1 MRSIIDHET
10 YGQIVYEESPWTG
23 KKTLL
28 INGKYLTKTGKKT
41 FSYSNGDEKQQF
53 AIGGDFLRGA
63 HITDGKEKIQLTRPI
78 KWYELLLPIIT
89 FIALLVW
96 ASVPSLVLIF
106 PLVGGAIGGLIG
118 GICMV
123 VSMLV
128 MKSIKNVSLKILAW
142 LGISVLTV
150 LVNFLVATFIIAAL
164 A

>member
-10 YGQIVYEESPWTG
+10 YGQIVYEESAWTG

-28 INGKYLTKTGKKT
+28 INGKYLTKTDKKT

-53 AIGGDFLRGA
+53 VLGGNFLRGA
-63 HITDGKEKIQLTRPI
+63 HITDGKEKIQLTQPI

-89 FIALLVW
+89 FVALLLW

-118 GICMV
+118 GIFMV

-142 LGISVLTV
+142 LGISVLTIF
-150 LVNFLVATFIIAAL
+150 VNFLVAAFIIAAL